1 VRGKRAGTARGGDY
15 AMGMRGPRAQG
26 TTVADM
32 LVLIGLA
39 LVGAAI
45 YFAFG
50 MAATLAYAG
59 VLLTVIGLA
68 LANQRDWDRVK

>member
-1 VRGKRAGTARGGDY
+1 
-15 AMGMRGPRAQG
+15 MGMRGPRAQG
-26 TTVADM
+26 TAVADM

-59 VLLTVIGLA
+59 VLLTVVGLA